1 MIKYSKIIILLHNVI
16 CINAFI
22 LTQVNKMY
30 FPNTRHVRKYN
41 IFSTYQANNTNNSI
55 NQAFPSFY
63 EFLRKRD
70 PEFDPEFDPDV
81 ETIEAIKEDFNKFKE
96 TINET
101 IKEPYKDNN
110 FVKSLNSK
118 NLKLLTSFSAIQWAR
133 TWIYEMVHIS
143 EFFPTF
149 MYQDMYKLCDY
160 GCVNVS
166 KRFFYIGYYPS
177 KIDQRKGPYYIG
189 AFEINPKE
197 REFITRIIIQNP
209 YYCVENSYT
218 KEDILNF
225 KIELQALCNE
235 ASVFFKFSNLK
246 NTSFERYYYSWLYE
260 E

>member
-1 MIKYSKIIILLHNVI
+1 
-16 CINAFI
+16 
-22 LTQVNKMY
+22 
-30 FPNTRHVRKYN
+30 
-41 IFSTYQANNTNNSI
+41 
-55 NQAFPSFY
+55 
-63 EFLRKRD
+63 
-70 PEFDPEFDPDV
+70 
-81 ETIEAIKEDFNKFKE
+81 
-96 TINET
+96 
-101 IKEPYKDNN
+101 
-110 FVKSLNSK
+110 
-118 NLKLLTSFSAIQWAR
+118 
-133 TWIYEMVHIS
+133 MVHIS

-149 MYQDMYKLCDY
+149 MYQDMYKMCDY

-209 YYCVENSYT
+209 YCVENSYT